1 MELLGKRTGGGE
13 KGLMAHAQATD
24 HPLAKRVLIEIAN
37 EERQHVGEFMRL
49 LEILTGDETEWL
61 SHGRQEVD
69 EIASEISDAQE
80 FGESETVGSLK
91 GD

>member
-49 LEILTGDETEWL
+49 LEILTGDEGKWVAR
-61 SHGRQEVD
+61 GGQEVD
-69 EIASEISDAQE
+69 ELAAEK
-80 FGESETVGSLK
+80 GS
-91 GD
+91 GS